1 MSHVGGATGHS
12 VWTVV
17 VAAGAGQRFGS
28 PKQYELLGSTRVLD
42 VAVATAR
49 TVSDGVVVVVP
60 PADAEAEGAVA
71 GGATRSESV
80 RAGLRAVA
88 RNAGIICVHDAA
100 RPLASTALMQR
111 LVAAVEDGAEAV
123 LPGLPVTDTIKR
135 VVDGVVQA
143 TVDRRELVAVQTP
156 QVFRLGALRAAHAA
170 GAHLAED
177 ERTAAS
183 DDAGLVE
190 RLVGLPV
197 HVVPGEDRAM
207 KITTVT
213 DLALV
218 ETMLAQGTWS

>member
-1 MSHVGGATGHS
+1 MPLAGVPLVRHAAGRLVDAGT
-12 VWTVV
+12 TDVV
-17 VAAGAGQRFGS
+17 VTCPAAH
-28 PKQYELLGSTRVLD
+28 
-42 VAVATAR
+42 AR
-49 TVSDGVVVVVP
+49 AFAAAL
-60 PADAEAEGAVA
+60 ADLPVRCLP
-71 GGATRSESV
+71 GGATRQRSV
-80 RAGLRAVA
+80 ALGLDALAAHDDAAVVL
-88 RNAGIICVHDAA
+88 VHDAA

-111 LVAAVEDGAEAV
+111 LVAAVEEGAEAV